1 MTLDPQAKWVLDIAE
16 QAKVP
21 PLEEMSADEAKA
33 AYEERAL
40 KLCFQDVP
48 IGKTEDLNIA
58 GPHGEIPLRIYHP
71 VSGGSNLP
79 VLTFFHGGGWVIG
92 SRNSHDALCRK
103 ICNQGSFIVVS
114 VDYRMGPEAKFP
126 AAIDDALTSYEWVEE
141 NISDFGGDSSRIA
154 VGGDSAGGNLSAV
167 VCLGAHERN
176 LPLPLFQWLI
186 YPATNMT
193 MDTGSHH
200 QFSEGYFLTK
210 NLMTWFQNHYLNGP
224 EDNADWRASPLVAE
238 DVSAM
243 PPALIQTAGFDPLK
257 DEGKAYADRLQN
269 EGVAASYTDYP
280 GMIHGFINLG
290 GAIDTA
296 QVAIDE
302 GVKALQAAFSKK

>member
-21 PLEEMSADEAKA
+21 PIDEMSANDAKA

-58 GPHGEIPLRIYHP
+58 GPHGNIPLRIYHP
-71 VSGGSNLP
+71 VSGGRNLP
-79 VLTFFHGGGWVIG
+79 VLTFYHGGGWVIG

-103 ICNQGSFIVVS
+103 ICNQGPFIVVS

-126 AAIDDALTSYEWVEE
+126 AAIDDALTSYEWVEK
-141 NISDFGGDSSRIA
+141 NISDYGGDCSRIA

-167 VCLGAHERN
+167 VCLGAYERN

-193 MDTGSHH
+193 MDTDSHQ

-210 NLMTWFQNHYLNGP
+210 NLMEWFQNHYLNGP
-224 EDNADWRASPLVAE
+224 EDNADWRASPLMAE
-238 DVSAM
+238 NVSAM

-269 EGVAASYTDYP
+269 EGVAIRYTDYP

-302 GVKALQAAFSKK
+302 GVKALQEAFSKG